1 MSTPV
6 KYGVRIKINV
16 SMILKEWLFAGKKGK
31 YLDATVF
38 LTPNDA
44 GQYGDHGMVTQD
56 VPQSV
61 SQADP
66 TVKQGPI
73 LGNCTVFWSEGVQ
86 QQPAPTHQPQAP
98 TAPLA
103 PQQTQPSSP
112 SSNSFND
119 FDDDIPF

>member
-1 MSTPV
+1 MSTQL

-38 LTPNDA
+38 LTPNDE

-56 VPQSV
+56 VPQAV

-86 QQPAPTHQPQAP
+86 QQPPQAPAQQQYQAP
-98 TAPLA
+98 TAPQA
-103 PQQTQPSSP
+103 PAQPQP
-112 SSNSFND
+112 HNNFDD